1 MRGDGGTGAR
11 VDDIDVRDA
20 AAEQRY
26 EARQGETV
34 VGVLLYDLDGD
45 VVTFTHTEVDP
56 RAEGT
61 GVGSALARRALDDA
75 RASGRRVVPVCP
87 FVKAWIG
94 RHREYA
100 DLLESSDQDR

>member
-1 MRGDGGTGAR
+1 MN
-11 VDDIDVRDA
+11 DIDVRDA

-26 EARQGETV
+26 EARHGETV
-34 VGVLLYDLDGD
+34 VGVLLYEVDGD

-56 RAEGT
+56 QAEGS

-75 RASGRRVVPVCP
+75 RAAGRRVVPACP

-94 RHREYA
+94 RHRDYA
-100 DLLESSDQDR
+100 DLVRTTGSVG

>member
-1 MRGDGGTGAR
+1 MGGDGGTGAR
-11 VDDIDVRDA
+11 VNDIDVRDA
-20 AAEQRY
+20 ATEQRY
-26 EARQGETV
+26 EARQGATV
-34 VGVLLYDLDGD
+34 VGVLLYELDGD

-56 RAEGT
+56 QAEGM

-75 RASGRRVVPVCP
+75 RASGRRVVPACP

-100 DLLESSDQDR
+100 DLVESPGPQR